1 MKHMIQRFVRDDEG
15 ATAIEYSLIACLL
28 AGILVAIWPLFY
40 GDFMATW
47 TNVGKTITT
56 AVK

>member
-1 MKHMIQRFVRDDEG
+1 MKKLVRSFLRDEDG
-15 ATAIEYSLIACLL
+15 ATAIEYSLIAVLL
-28 AGILVAIWPLFY
+28 AGTLVAIWPLFY

-47 TNVGKTITT
+47 TNVGKTISS